1 MPRIAPS
8 IIAYLLLPLSAVC
21 AQAQDANVWPS
32 LTQTAKPWTRWWWP
46 GSAVNESDLTRQ
58 LESFASAGLGGVEI
72 TPIYGVRGAEE
83 HDIAFLSSEWMRV
96 LEHASGEA
104 KRLDLGFDMA
114 TGTGWPFGGPRVVA
128 ADAIQKMVLNGGRL
142 IGEPTGMRVKR
153 AAPGGDGLVL
163 DPYSTAALSRYLEP
177 FSRAF
182 AHFPRDHIRAQ
193 FHDSFEYYDASW
205 TTQLPTLFREQH
217 GYDIQTYA
225 AELLG
230 ERPMGKDQ
238 LARIKSDY
246 RHTLARMHRD
256 YLSTW
261 VRWSHEHGFVARNQS
276 HGAPANLLDLYGLV
290 DIPETE
296 SFGSTAFS
304 IAGLR
309 RDPMDVRTD
318 RTPPHPLTHRMASS
332 AANVMGR
339 KLTSSETG
347 TWLREHWR
355 ESPAA
360 MKPQV
365 DQLFVTGVNHI
376 LYHGTPYTPSSQ
388 AWPGWYFYASTQLSV
403 TNPLWNDFAAFNT
416 YVTRVQSVLQT
427 GSPDNEVLLYWPF
440 ADVLDDAEGLM
451 HQYQVEKAAWL
462 LDSPFAKTALE
473 LEAEGYAFDF
483 ISDDQLLETKAE
495 RGLLHTPGNQYKA
508 IIVPA
513 TRRMPLGTLTHLR
526 TLAEQGA
533 IVVFE
538 SLPEDVPG
546 YSDLENRRT
555 QIKAL
560 LNAEAFKNSV
570 AGEKLGH
577 ALAEHGLARERMA
590 EAGLHYVRRAHP
602 SGHDYFIVNLGA
614 KSVEGWIEL
623 GRRAHQAVLLDPLT
637 GRAGVAAIKDIGE
650 KKTSVFLQLAS
661 GESLLLRARDERG
674 VFSGVDT
681 WAYVRPAG
689 EPSKVEGE
697 WTLSFLQGGPKLPAA
712 IQTSELKSWTQ
723 LGDQETQRF
732 GGTARY
738 RIEFETPQASADEWI
753 LDLGDVR
760 EAARVRLNGKEI
772 ASALSLPF
780 RVRLGPLAQRQNV
793 LEIDVANFAANRI
806 RDMDRRGV
814 KWKLMKEIDIVNIQY
829 QPFDASQWDIAPSGL
844 LGPVTLIPMKRLR
857 P

>member
-1 MPRIAPS
+1 
-8 IIAYLLLPLSAVC
+8 
-21 AQAQDANVWPS
+21 
-32 LTQTAKPWTRWWWP
+32 
-46 GSAVNESDLTRQ
+46 
-58 LESFASAGLGGVEI
+58 
-72 TPIYGVRGAEE
+72 
-83 HDIAFLSSEWMRV
+83 
-96 LEHASGEA
+96 
-104 KRLDLGFDMA
+104 
-114 TGTGWPFGGPRVVA
+114 
-128 ADAIQKMVLNGGRL
+128 
-142 IGEPTGMRVKR
+142 
-153 AAPGGDGLVL
+153 
-163 DPYSTAALSRYLEP
+163 
-177 FSRAF
+177 
-182 AHFPRDHIRAQ
+182 
-193 FHDSFEYYDASW
+193 
-205 TTQLPTLFREQH
+205 
-217 GYDIQTYA
+217 
-225 AELLG
+225 
-230 ERPMGKDQ
+230 
-238 LARIKSDY
+238 
-246 RHTLARMHRD
+246 
-256 YLSTW
+256 
-261 VRWSHEHGFVARNQS
+261 
-276 HGAPANLLDLYGLV
+276 
-290 DIPETE
+290 
-296 SFGSTAFS
+296 
-304 IAGLR
+304 
-309 RDPMDVRTD
+309 
-318 RTPPHPLTHRMASS
+318 
-332 AANVMGR
+332 
-339 KLTSSETG
+339 
-347 TWLREHWR
+347 
-355 ESPAA
+355 
-360 MKPQV
+360 
-365 DQLFVTGVNHI
+365 
-376 LYHGTPYTPSSQ
+376 
-388 AWPGWYFYASTQLSV
+388 
-403 TNPLWNDFAAFNT
+403 LWNDFAAFNT
-416 YVTRVQSVLQT
+416 YVTRVQSVLQS

-473 LEAEGYAFDF
+473 LEIEGYAFDF
-483 ISDDQLLETKAE
+483 ISDDQLLQTKAE

-508 IIVPA
+508 IVVPA
-513 TRRMPLGTLTHLR
+513 TRRMPLRTLRHLR

-555 QIKAL
+555 QFKAL

-570 AGEKLGH
+570 AGEKLGK
-577 ALAEHGLARERMA
+577 ALAQHGVASEQMA

-637 GRAGVAAIKDIGE
+637 GRAGVAAIKDSGE
-650 KKTSVFLQLAS
+650 KKTLIFLQLAS

-723 LGDQETQRF
+723 LGDEETQRF

-738 RIEFETPQASADEWI
+738 RIEFDTPQASADEWM

-780 RVRLGPLAQRQNV
+780 RVRLGPLAQRRNV
-793 LEIDVANFAANRI
+793 LEIDVTNFAANRI

>member
-1 MPRIAPS
+1 MTQIARL
-8 IIAYLLLPLSAVC
+8 IIACVLLPLSAACV
-21 AQAQDANVWPS
+21 QAQDANVWPS

-46 GSAVNESDLTRQ
+46 GSAVNEGDLTQQ
-58 LESFASAGLGGVEI
+58 LESFAAAGLGGVEI
-72 TPIYGVRGAEE
+72 TPIYGVRGADDQE
-83 HDIAFLSSEWMRV
+83 IAFLSKDWMRV

-104 KRLDLGFDMA
+104 KRLDMGFDMA
-114 TGTGWPFGGPRVVA
+114 TGTGWPFGGPKVVA
-128 ADAIQKMVLNGGRL
+128 ADAIHKMVLNGGRL
-142 IGEPTGMRVKR
+142 TGEPTGMRVKR
-153 AAPGGDGLVL
+153 AAPGGEGLVL
-163 DPYSTAALSRYLEP
+163 DPYSTPALSRYLEP

-182 AHFPRDHIRAQ
+182 THFPRDRIRAQ

-205 TTQLPTLFREQH
+205 TAQLPTLFREQH

-230 ERPMGKDQ
+230 QRPIPQDQ

-261 VRWSHEHGFVARNQS
+261 VRWSREHGFLARNQS

-296 SFGSTAFS
+296 SFGSTAFA

-309 RDPMDVRTD
+309 REPIDVRTNH
-318 RTPPHPLTHRMASS
+318 TPPHPLTHRMASS

-376 LYHGTPYTPSSQ
+376 LYHGTPYTPSNQS
-388 AWPGWYFYASTQLSV
+388 WPGWYFYASTQLSV
-403 TNPLWNDFAAFNT
+403 TNPLWNDFAAFNA
-416 YVTRVQSVLQT
+416 YVTRVQSVLQS

-451 HQYQVEKAAWL
+451 HQFQVEKAAWL
-462 LDSPFAKTALE
+462 LDSAFAKTALE
-473 LEAEGYAFDF
+473 LEAKGYAFDF
-483 ISDDQLLETKAE
+483 ISDDQLLQTKAE
-495 RGLLHTPGNQYKA
+495 RGLLHTPGSRYRA

-513 TRRMPLGTLTHLR
+513 TRRMPLNTLTHLR
-526 TLAEQGA
+526 TLSEQGA
-533 IVVFE
+533 IVLFE

-546 YSDLENRRT
+546 FAELEVRRA
-555 QIKAL
+555 KFNAL
-560 LNAEAFKNSV
+560 LQADAFKNAV
-570 AGEKLGH
+570 VGEKLSQ
-577 ALAEHGLARERMA
+577 ALAERGLAREQMA
-590 EAGLHYVRRAHP
+590 EAGLHYVRRAQ
-602 SGHDYFIVNLGA
+602 STGHDYFITNLGA
-614 KSVEGWIEL
+614 KPIEGWIEL
-623 GRRAHQAVLLDPLT
+623 GRSARRAVLLDPLT
-637 GRAGVAAIKDIGE
+637 ARAGLASIKKSAAGR
-650 KKTSVFLQLAS
+650 TSVFLQLAS
-661 GESLLLRARDERG
+661 GESLVLRARDERSA
-674 VFSGVDT
+674 FSSVEP
-681 WAYVRPAG
+681 WRYLRPAG
-689 EPSKVEGE
+689 EPSEVEGE
-697 WTLSFLQGGPKLPAA
+697 WALSFLAGGPKLPTA
-712 IQTSELKSWTQ
+712 IQTSELKSWTE
-723 LGDQETQRF
+723 LGDEEVQRF

-738 RIEFETPQASADEWI
+738 RIEFDAPRASADEWI

-760 EAARVRLNGKEI
+760 EAARVLLNGKEI

-780 RVRLGPLAQRQNV
+780 RVRLGPLPQRRNV
-793 LEIDVANFAANRI
+793 LEIDVTNLGANRI

-814 KWKLMKEIDIVNIQY
+814 KWRVMKEIDIVNIHY

-844 LGPVTLIPMKRLR
+844 LGPVTLIPMTRIR

>member
-1 MPRIAPS
+1 MTRIAS
-8 IIAYLLLPLSAVC
+8 LIFGCLLVPLFAAG
-21 AQAQDANVWPS
+21 AQAQDTNVWPTP
-32 LTQTAKPWTRWWWP
+32 TQTAKPWTRWWWP
-46 GSAVNESDLTRQ
+46 GSAVNENDLTRQ
-58 LESFASAGLGGVEI
+58 LESFAAAGLGGVEI
-72 TPIYGVRGAEE
+72 TPIYGVRGKEE

-96 LEHASGEA
+96 VEHASGEA
-104 KRLDLGFDMA
+104 KRLELGFDMA
-114 TGTGWPFGGPRVVA
+114 TGTGWPFGGPSVVA
-128 ADAIQKMVLNGGRL
+128 TDAIHKMVLNDGRL
-142 IGEPTGMRVKR
+142 AGEPTGMRVKR
-153 AAPGGDGLVL
+153 AAPGGEGLVL

-182 AHFPRDHIRAQ
+182 KHFPRDHIRAQ

-205 TTQLPTLFREQH
+205 TAQLPMRFREQH

-230 ERPMGKDQ
+230 ERAMAKDQ

-261 VRWSHEHGFVARNQS
+261 VRWSHEHGFLARNQS

-309 RDPMDVRTD
+309 RDQKHVRTNH
-318 RTPPHPLTHRMASS
+318 TPPNPLTHRMASS

-347 TWLREHWR
+347 TWLREHWN

-376 LYHGTPYTPSSQ
+376 LYHGTSYTPSSQ
-388 AWPGWYFYASTQLSV
+388 SWPGWYFYASTQLSV
-403 TNPLWNDFAAFNT
+403 TNPLWNDFAAFNA
-416 YVTRVQSVLQT
+416 YVTRVQSVLQS

-462 LDSPFAKTALE
+462 LDSPVAKTALE
-473 LEAEGYAFDF
+473 LETEGYAFDF

-495 RGLLHTPGNQYKA
+495 QGELHTPGNRYKA

-513 TRRMPLGTLTHLR
+513 TRRMPIDTLAHLR

-533 IVVFE
+533 IVLFE

-546 YSDLENRRT
+546 FAQLEERRA
-555 QIKAL
+555 KLRAL
-560 LNAEAFKNSV
+560 LQADVFKN
-570 AGEKLGH
+570 AAMGHKLGH
-577 ALAEHGLARERMA
+577 ALAEHGLASEQMA
-590 EAGLHYVRRAHP
+590 EAGLHYVRRAQP

-614 KSVEGWIEL
+614 NPIEGWIEL

-637 GRAGVAAIKDIGE
+637 GRAGIAAIKDSGE
-650 KKTSVFLQLAS
+650 GRTSVFLQLAS
-661 GESLLLRARDERG
+661 GESLLLRARDERNA
-674 VFSGVDT
+674 FSGVNA
-681 WAYVRPAG
+681 WAYLRPAG
-689 EPSKVEGE
+689 EPSEVKGE
-697 WTLSFLQGGPKLPAA
+697 WALSFLNGGPKLPDA
-712 IQTSELKSWTQ
+712 IQTSELKSWTE
-723 LGDQETQRF
+723 LGDEETQRF

-738 RIEFETPQASADEWI
+738 RIEFETPQASADEWM

-760 EAARVRLNGKEI
+760 EAARVRVNDKEI

-780 RVRLGPLAQRQNV
+780 RVRLGPLEQRRNV
-793 LEIDVANFAANRI
+793 LEIDVTNLGANRI

-814 KWKLMKEIDIVNIQY
+814 KWRLMKEIDIVNIQY

-844 LGPVTLIPMKRLR
+844 LGPVTLIPMSRLR